1 MASHQ
6 SNNTASALPS
16 EPPISQLSLIVSALV
31 LVFAGPSFVL
41 AAVGPFHPAGLGI
54 PIICMGLL
62 LWVLAGSSTIRNKL
76 GTRLLR
82 RAVIYVIVIRFI
94 SLLFVIGLIGDLFMG
109 LMAVVWTEE
118 VFCSQY
124 LGFDEAVMQPSSGS
138 AFVPT
143 FVATCIQGT
152 FLFVE
157 FLFLLPFAILIARH
171 KIEQETKTSDTCR
184 QCGYDLR
191 ATPNRCPECGTEPL
205 PLQQAYLAANPQDDE
220 A

>member
-6 SNNTASALPS
+6 PHNTASALPS
-16 EPPISQLSLIVSALV
+16 EAPISQLSLIVSALI

-54 PIICMGLL
+54 PIVCMGLL
-62 LWVLAGSSTIRNKL
+62 LWVLAGSSSIRNKL
-76 GTRLLR
+76 GTRLLK

-94 SLLFVIGLIGDLFMG
+94 SLLFVIGFIGDLFMG
-109 LMAVVWTEE
+109 AMAVIWTEE

-124 LGFDEAVMQPSSGS
+124 LGFDEAVMQPSNGS

-143 FVATCIQGT
+143 FVATCLQGT

-157 FLFLLPFAILIARH
+157 FLFFLPFAILIARY
-171 KIEQETKTSDTCR
+171 KIEKETKASSICHH
-184 QCGYDLR
+184 CSYDLR
-191 ATPNRCPECGTEPL
+191 ATPNQCPECGTEPL
-205 PLQQAYLAANPQDDE
+205 PEQKAFLAANPQGD
-220 A
+220 